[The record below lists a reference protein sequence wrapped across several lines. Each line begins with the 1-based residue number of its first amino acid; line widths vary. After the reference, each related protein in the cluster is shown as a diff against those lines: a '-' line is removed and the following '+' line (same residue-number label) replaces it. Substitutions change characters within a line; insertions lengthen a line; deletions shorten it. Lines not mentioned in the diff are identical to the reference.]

1 MLNSILELFSQSS
14 PVTVM
19 FRGILESV
27 LSDDLLDQL
36 FESHSQRQY
45 VRELTFSQCSE
56 LMAEVVTK
64 IRPSIN
70 AAYTA
75 KAKAKAK
82 SIPVSVT
89 SVYNKLNNTEPAVSE
104 ALVRVTSR
112 KMAAVIDELG
122 GSVPGPIPGYDVR
135 IVDGNHLAGT
145 ERRLKVLRNHGAA
158 ALPGHTL
165 VILDPQRNLV
175 EDVVVCEDAHAN
187 QRILLPELLER
198 VQRRQCWIMDSHFCT
213 LGMLFGMDDRKAF
226 FVVRQHGS
234 LEGQLVGRRKFIG
247 KTDTGR
253 LYEQALLIQMN
264 GRTLKVRRITVV
276 RDQPTES
283 GDTEIHILSN
293 LPEKVS
299 AKTIAEAYRTR
310 WTIETAFQDVTVNLR
325 CEINT
330 LGYPRAALLGFCI
343 ALVLYNVLS
352 ISKAAIC
359 AGTPGAKQLTRNLS
373 TYALVDEVAGTWR
386 GMMIAIPASAWRETF
401 ASLTPIQLAK
411 KLRQLAKHVNLKS
424 VTTYKWTPKSPKKKK
439 TSGKRGNHRATHRLL
454 EAQKAKE

>member
-1 MLNSILELFSQSS
+1 MVNSILELFSQSS

-19 FRGILESV
+19 YRGILESV
-27 LSDDLLDQL
+27 LSEDLLDRL
-36 FESHSQRQY
+36 FESYSQRQY

-75 KAKAKAK
+75 KAK

-104 ALVRVTSR
+104 ALVRETSR
-112 KMAAVIDELG
+112 KMAAVIDELDG
-122 GSVPGPIPGYDVR
+122 RVPGPIPGYDVR

-145 ERRLKVLRNHGAA
+145 DRRLKVLRNHGAA

-165 VILDPQRNLV
+165 VILDPQRALV
-175 EDVVVCEDAHAN
+175 EDVMVCEDAHAN
-187 QRILLPELLER
+187 QRILFPELLER
-198 VQRRQCWIMDSHFCT
+198 VQPKQCWIMDSHFCT
-213 LGMLFGMDDRKAF
+213 LGMLFGLKDRKAF

-234 LEGQLVGRRKFIG
+234 LEGQLIGKRKFIG

-253 LYEQALLIQMN
+253 LYEQSLLIQLDD
-264 GRTLKVRRITVV
+264 RVLEVRRMTIV

-293 LPEKVS
+293 LPGKVS
-299 AKTIAEAYRTR
+299 AKVIAEAYRDR

-330 LGYPRAALLGFCI
+330 LGYPRAALLGFCV

-352 ISKAAIC
+352 ISKAAIRV
-359 AGTPGAKQLTRNLS
+359 GTPGANQLTRNLS

-386 GMMIAIPASAWRETF
+386 GMMIAIPASTWYETF
-401 ASLTPIQLAK
+401 ASLTPKQLAK

-424 VTTYKWTPKSPKKKK
+424 FTTYSWTPKSPKEKK
-439 TSGKRGNHRATHRLL
+439 TSGNRGNHRATHRLL
-454 EAQKAKE
+454 QSRKVKA